1 MSYTRKIMLSFY
13 SFGLVMGIIFP
24 FYAVIFVEFKP
35 GKAIFFVIGCLLAGL
50 TLGFINNLIYRRII
64 GRIVL
69 MLSETSHD
77 LSRGNLKQPFAI
89 QSNDEFGKLAEALE
103 NMRIILMTSMNN
115 ITVNAIELDRTSK
128 VLSSSVQET
137 RDFSN
142 KVVAKIGEVSE
153 GAVKQAYQKN
163 RILEMTES
171 MEQDVKE
178 GYQQVNK
185 LAQQSTETRQI
196 ADEGNVAIQQATQ
209 NLGTITET
217 IEFATQAIQG
227 LGNRSKEIDEIVG
240 IITDIANQT
249 SLLALNAAIEAARA
263 GQHGQGFSVVA
274 SEVRKLADGSS
285 RAAEKISLL
294 VQEIQ
299 NETRK
304 NVAEMDNNLQKISL
318 QVNIIQKG
326 GTAINFIA
334 EQVTVTE
341 RDMHQVQEIL
351 EQLRYNSKEIKLM
364 ITEISE
370 IIHHTAD
377 NSEVVA
383 IAAQQQFQI
392 ISEVEESAI
401 QLASLS
407 EKLHVEVHKFQ
418 L

>member
-1 MSYTRKIMLSFY
+1 
-13 SFGLVMGIIFP
+13 
-24 FYAVIFVEFKP
+24 
-35 GKAIFFVIGCLLAGL
+35 
-50 TLGFINNLIYRRII
+50 
-64 GRIVL
+64 
-69 MLSETSHD
+69 
-77 LSRGNLKQPFAI
+77 
-89 QSNDEFGKLAEALE
+89 
-103 NMRIILMTSMNN
+103 MNN

>member
-77 LSRGNLKQPFAI
+77 LSRGNLKRPFAI

-153 GAVKQAYQKN
+153 GAVKQAYQKD

-185 LAQQSTETRQI
+185 LALQSTETRQI
-196 ADEGNVAIQQATQ
+196 ADEGNVAIQHATQ

-318 QVNIIQKG
+318 QVNVIQKG

-341 RDMHQVQEIL
+341 RDMHLVQEIL
-351 EQLRYNSKEIKLM
+351 EQLRHNSKEIKLM

-407 EKLHVEVHKFQ
+407 EKLHVEVRKFQ